1 MYVSQLDESI
11 LGDLDQCLQLFGE
24 AFLFE
29 EQVVVYVEFAVVG
42 PWGGFGV
49 VYLFAEDLSIDPS
62 VEPHK
67 GFSYLE
73 ELLSEQGVFLHGERQ
88 LPFVSLQ

>member
-1 MYVSQLDESI
+1 
-11 LGDLDQCLQLFGE
+11 LQLFGE

-42 PWGGFGV
+42 PRGGVGV

-62 VEPHK
+62 VEPH
-67 GFSYLE
+67 
-73 ELLSEQGVFLHGERQ
+73 
-88 LPFVSLQ
+88 